1 MAVSAI
7 EAVASGLKV
16 VALAATEADSIVP
29 VLTKYPLSL
38 FSWDI
43 LDPDTI
49 IFFHSAIVIF
59 YFRVILTMF
68 YLLINI

>member
-7 EAVASGLKV
+7 EAVAAGLKV
-16 VALAATEADSIVP
+16 VALAATEADAIVP
-29 VLTKYPLSL
+29 VFIKYPLSL

-59 YFRVILTMF
+59 LF
-68 YLLINI
+68 